1 MAERLEEAVQEDLR
15 LAILI
20 PGDVVLRPGDK
31 LSQCFL
37 TRHGMVLQER
47 RGGGQQGNGKG
58 DA

>member
-1 MAERLEEAVQEDLR
+1 MTERLEEAIQEDLC
-15 LAILI
+15 LALFI
-20 PGDVVLRPGDK
+20 PGDMVLRPGDEF
-31 LSQCFL
+31 SEFFL